1 MSADLLELALR
12 HLPQEKLREMLQA
25 ITGVDPTPQISV
37 EAFSSNDVRLCN
49 MPPQA
54 SENPGSELPH
64 LFAACLESI
73 MRANVQGYCDR
84 VVITIQL
91 PGSEPVDLSNDRFY
105 QFKTGVK
112 LEDLPLAQAEAERL
126 RTEAAEDRNKS

>member
-1 MSADLLELALR
+1 MDLLDLALKT
-12 HLPQEKLREMLQA
+12 LPQQKLKELLQEL
-25 ITGVDPTPQISV
+25 TGIDPTPLISA
-37 EAFSSNDVRLCN
+37 EAFSSNNICLCN

-64 LFAACLESI
+64 IFAACLESV

-91 PGSEPVDLSNDRFY
+91 PGSEPVDLSNPNFV

-112 LEDLPLAQAEAERL
+112 VEDLPLAQAEAERL
-126 RTEAAEDRNKS
+126 RTESAPKAQDL

>member
-1 MSADLLELALR
+1 MDLLDFALKN
-12 HLPQEKLREMLQA
+12 LPQKKIKELLQEL
-25 ITGVDPTPQISV
+25 TGVDPTPQISV
-37 EAFSSNDVRLCN
+37 EAFSSNDIRLCN

-64 LFAACLESI
+64 LFAACLESV

-91 PGSEPVDLSNDRFY
+91 PGSEPVDLSNPSFV

-126 RTEAAEDRNKS
+126 RNEGKA